1 MKITSGLS
9 AACILLVNQFAWSA
23 DRLVPSQYPT
33 IQAAIDVA
41 ADGDVVQ
48 IAPGTYAGPID
59 FSGKAIT
66 VRGAADPT
74 TVLISGGTWGNPIV
88 RIATGESATSTL
100 EGVTI
105 TGGYGYQNGGGILI
119 ESSSPTILN
128 CRVIGNVSGVSD
140 NSGNSLGGLGAG
152 VHIKNGSPVISNC
165 LIAANTAYSNGS
177 RGAGVFV
184 SGSSA
189 ARFKACTISGNQMT
203 GGGSQVGAGIFIQG
217 TSASY
222 IPEFEDCVIS
232 GNNLAA
238 GGDASAMYLGSTVSL
253 TRCRVSQNGCSYV
266 GGCGGVTVTTGVGV
280 FLRDCTFCGT
290 NSSISGPFV
299 DMGGNRFPQVCDGC
313 IGDLDSN
320 GKIDGAD
327 LGILL
332 SKWGPCSN

>member
-1 MKITSGLS
+1 MKVISVLC
-9 AACILLVNQFAWSA
+9 AACALLFTELASA
-23 DRLVPSQYPT
+23 SDRLVPSQYPT
-33 IQAAIDVA
+33 IQAAINA
-41 ADGDVVQ
+41 AVNGDVVQ
-48 IAPGTYAGPID
+48 IAQGTYAGPID
-59 FSGKAIT
+59 FAGKAIA
-66 VRGAADPT
+66 VRGAADPN
-74 TVLISGGTWGNPIV
+74 TVVISGGTWGSPIV
-88 RIATGESATSTL
+88 RIATGESATSIL

-105 TGGYGYQNGGGILI
+105 TGGNSYRSGGGILI

-128 CRVIGNVSGVSD
+128 CRVIGNAAGRQD
-140 NSGNSLGGLGAG
+140 DSGNSLGGFGAG
-152 VHIKNGSPVISNC
+152 VYIKDGSPVVSNC
-165 LIAANTAYSNGS
+165 LIAANTAYYSGS

-222 IPEFEDCVIS
+222 MPEFEDCLIS

-238 GGDASAMYLGSTVSL
+238 GGDASAMYLGSPVTL
-253 TRCRVSQNGCSYV
+253 TRCKVSQNGCSYV
-266 GGCGGVTVTTGVGV
+266 GGCGGTTGITGTQV
-280 FLRDCTFCGT
+280 FLRDCTFCGS
-290 NSSISGPFV
+290 NSTVSGPFV
-299 DMGGNRFPQVCDGC
+299 DLGGNRFPQVCDGC
-313 IGDLDSN
+313 VGDLNSD